1 MEESISRKSEDKVV
15 ELLARKLDVKFKNEP
30 FPHQEWGKPDKW
42 AQLSPNKYLLLEVE
56 ERQAHPD
63 TNVLKVW
70 PYLRENRKAQIFL
83 IQAFFPKRD
92 NRNISRKLLSE
103 WTGHELE
110 KRFPKRF
117 RYCKI
122 NISDDKKKID
132 KSKLRHYSYLHKE
145 VDDE

>member
-1 MEESISRKSEDKVV
+1 MSKNSEEKVARLLEHTLRVKFEYNQFKLGKWGNVDKVSKV
-15 ELLARKLDVKFKNEP
+15 CSNQYVF
-30 FPHQEWGKPDKW
+30 
-42 AQLSPNKYLLLEVE
+42 LEVE
-56 ERQAHPD
+56 EGQAHPD

-132 KSKLRHYSYLHKE
+132 KSKSLMKE
-145 VDDE
+145 FNKFRSEK